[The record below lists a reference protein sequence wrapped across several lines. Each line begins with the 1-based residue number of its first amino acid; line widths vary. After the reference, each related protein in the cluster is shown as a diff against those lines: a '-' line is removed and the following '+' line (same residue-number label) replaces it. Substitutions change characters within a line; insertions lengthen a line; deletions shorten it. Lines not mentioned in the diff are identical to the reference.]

1 MGGRDGKVMVPPVVA
16 RRGSPLAWEREIGG
30 TGEGVNRWERLG
42 REDERKRMCD
52 APESGIWGEDRETSR
67 VGLGGGDTV
76 ERRAKVLLGVVW
88 GCLEIVWKLL
98 TSYEKL

>member
-67 VGLGGGDTV
+67 VGWGGGT
-76 ERRAKVLLGVVW
+76 R
-88 GCLEIVWKLL
+88 
-98 TSYEKL
+98 